1 MAGIDILLVDRG
13 AVLVDIIEIG
23 KGFMQNSE
31 VPAFHHHPFK
41 RSRYRSG
48 MGPQR
53 NNWVH
58 WFHRFRVQGWQII
71 GNDVQEVKALSRQR
85 ARRGSRLKYSLTD
98 RLEFG

>member
-1 MAGIDILLVDRG
+1 
-13 AVLVDIIEIG
+13 
-23 KGFMQNSE
+23 
-31 VPAFHHHPFK
+31 
-41 RSRYRSG
+41 

-58 WFHRFRVQGWQII
+58 WFHRFRAQGWQII